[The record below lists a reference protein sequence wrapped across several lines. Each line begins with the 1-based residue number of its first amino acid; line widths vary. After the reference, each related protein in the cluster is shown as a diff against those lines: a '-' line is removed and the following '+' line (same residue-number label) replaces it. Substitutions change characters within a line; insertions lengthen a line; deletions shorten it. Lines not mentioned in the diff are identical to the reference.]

1 MLRMTRLTD
10 YAIILM
16 SYLAAHP
23 GRVWNAHELAAG
35 SRLRPPT
42 VSKLLRILTR
52 EGLLVS
58 HRGAKGGYALAHDPS
73 EITVAAVISALEGPI
88 AITDCNV
95 VDKGCE
101 HEPFCGVRSHWQKIN
116 WVVRDAL
123 ESVTL
128 SDMASPSPLL
138 WAKGVPSVRAA
149 RPSFVRQ

>member
-23 GRVWNAHELAAG
+23 GRVWNAQELAVG
-35 SRLRPPT
+35 SHLRPPT

-52 EGLLVS
+52 GGLLVS
-58 HRGAKGGYALAHDPS
+58 HRGAKGGYALARDPA
-73 EITVAAVISALEGPI
+73 EITVASVIGALEGPI

-95 VDKGCE
+95 ADKGCE
-101 HEPFCGVRSHWQKIN
+101 HETFCGVRSHWQKIN

-138 WAKGVPSVRAA
+138 WAKGMPGPRVDRKGEL
-149 RPSFVRQ
+149 RQ